1 MGRYYKTSVEELSP
15 YVRKAGKQEQNSSIR
30 NRKIYDHE
38 FLYCLGG
45 KSYMTIEDR
54 KYDIQEDSLVLV
66 KPDMHHSF
74 IMDENNPA
82 VMLWVHFDYIYRE
95 DVTSL
100 DELLASRQSVL
111 YSTKLPLEKFIRP
124 EPVFENGYRFPELIT
139 VKQNLIMADI
149 FKKIV
154 SAYMGSVHLWQLECK
169 ILLLKIFELILQQTS
184 KVKNIR
190 SESNSSS
197 IKLIKNYIKK
207 NCYRKISVKELANV
221 AGLSRDY
228 TGKLFKRETGK
239 TLTGYINEIRIQKA
253 KELLYATDLSIT
265 NLAEIVGFS
274 DVYYFSKVM
283 KQYEGVSPANW
294 RKHNL

>member
-1 MGRYYKTSVEELSP
+1 MKVNMKQFLAVLLAGSFTS
-15 YVRKAGKQEQNSSIR
+15 AAMAQE
-30 NRKIYDHE
+30 
-38 FLYCLGG
+38 
-45 KSYMTIEDR
+45 
-54 KYDIQEDSLVLV
+54 
-66 KPDMHHSF
+66 
-74 IMDENNPA
+74 PA
-82 VMLWVHFDYIYRE
+82 
-95 DVTSL
+95 SL